1 MQNKEIIQT
10 EKKALLNK
18 VYAIKQ
24 SLEISVFCTYGCPIH
39 FLRMEFWRVIKT
51 FFIN

>member
-1 MQNKEIIQT
+1 MHNKEIIQT
-10 EKKALLNK
+10 EKNLLNN
-18 VYAIKQ
+18 VHAIKQ
-24 SLEISVFCTYGCPIH
+24 PLKISVFCTYGCPIN